1 MAIRWLT
8 AFVDRPGESFDAAT
22 AFWQSVTGSALS
34 PTRGDTGQ
42 FATLVPPDGDAYL
55 RVQRVDD
62 GPGGSHLDL
71 HVDDVTGHADAA
83 IGAGATEAHREPGL
97 VLLTSPAGFR
107 FCVVGHH
114 GEATRPSPQPFDAA
128 GHTVL
133 VDQLCLDIPSDRFE
147 DEGRFWAAVTG
158 WNRRRSTVLAEFDV
172 VERPAGMPLRLLL
185 QRRGDRDGPTR
196 AHLDLASDDVDG
208 LVRHHLGL
216 GASRVERFEHW
227 TTLADPA
234 GLSYCITA
242 RDPRTGSLPD
252 P

>member
-8 AFVDRPGESFDAAT
+8 AFIDRPAESFDAAT
-22 AFWQSVTGSALS
+22 AFWLAVTDSTLSA
-34 PTRGDTGQ
+34 TRGETGQ

-55 RVQRVDD
+55 RMQRIDD

-71 HVDDVTGHADAA
+71 HVDDIAGHADAA
-83 IGAGATEAHREPGL
+83 IAAGANEVFREPGL
-97 VLLTSPAGFR
+97 VVLTSPAGFR

-114 GEATRPSPQPFDAA
+114 GETTRPSPQPFDAA
-128 GHTVL
+128 GHAAL

-158 WNRRRSTVLAEFDV
+158 WKRRPSTVLAEFHV
-172 VERPAGMPLRLLL
+172 VERPGGMPLRLLL

-196 AHLDLASDDVDG
+196 SHLDIASDDVDG
-208 LVRHHLGL
+208 LVPRHLGL
-216 GASRVERFEHW
+216 GASLVERYEHW
-227 TTLADPA
+227 TTMADPS
-234 GLSYCITA
+234 GLPYCITS

-252 P
+252 A